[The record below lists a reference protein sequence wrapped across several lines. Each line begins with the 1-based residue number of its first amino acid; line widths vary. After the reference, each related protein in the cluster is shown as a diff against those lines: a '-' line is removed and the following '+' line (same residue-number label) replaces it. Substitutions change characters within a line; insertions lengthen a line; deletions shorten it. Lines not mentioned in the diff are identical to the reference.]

1 LISAQNGDSTLLYNF
16 GLAIPFGEVV
26 DKFNQ
31 ALQVY
36 DDHCGQ
42 KYIMTLNHDMKKV
55 ETFKEGEKWL
65 QMI

>member
-1 LISAQNGDSTLLYNF
+1 VLRFLKKELKD
-16 GLAIPFGEVV
+16 
-26 DKFNQ
+26 Q